1 MKRSLAAKMLD
12 CILGYTLKN
21 AVITLKNKRK
31 APTTLKFIEFPE
43 ITLKLVFNRQF
54 FQISMDVRPKIIN
67 LRN

>member
-1 MKRSLAAKMLD
+1 MLD

-54 FQISMDVRPKIIN
+54 SKSAWVLGPR
-67 LRN
+67 